1 MARALVTLA
10 ERDEADGQ
18 VWHLP
23 SAEPLTGRQFLTLIF
38 EAAGHRPKIG
48 VASRP
53 MIRLAGLFNPLLRE
67 LNETLY
73 QFEQPFISDASKFE
87 RAFGPFQPTPHAEAV
102 QHTVEWFRRRYPA

>member
-1 MARALVTLA
+1 MTLA

-18 VWHLP
+18 AWHLP
-23 SAEPLTGRQFLTLIF
+23 AADPLTGRQFLTLIF

-53 MIRLAGLFNPLLRE
+53 MTRLARLFNPFLRK

-102 QHTVEWFRRRYPA
+102 QPTVDWFRRRYPA